1 MATSGQRVVNMC
13 KNQDQCR
20 DKATCHF
27 YHPKESI
34 CNFGLSCV
42 EQSGDNP
49 KCRRKHYEKKD
60 GYLIV
65 GKMRIKPFTNRPH
78 HDAPKFT
85 KKQHRDIVEEYNSA
99 KTDDDAN
106 RLYVE
111 AKKIVANAHR
121 TIENL
126 TVIIKDFEE
135 YCAGKKTGAD
145 GAFSIEVIE
154 SVDEADDYD
163 DPRNGNTSESKEVK
177 NAEPK
182 STEVKEVK
190 SGDGKKWSTIVEDAE
205 CSAAEKNKTKED
217 EENADD
223 Y

>member
-20 DKATCHF
+20 DKATCRF

-34 CNFGLSCV
+34 CNFGLTCV

-49 KCRRKHYEKKD
+49 KCRRKHYEKRD

-65 GKMRIKPFTNRPH
+65 GKMQIRPFTNRSH
-78 HDAPKFT
+78 HDAPKFI

-99 KTDDDAN
+99 KTDDEAK
-106 RLYVE
+106 RLYAE
-111 AKKIVANAHR
+111 AKKIVANAHK

-135 YCAGKKTGAD
+135 YCASKKTDAD
-145 GAFSIEVIE
+145 GAFSVEVIE
-154 SVDEADDYD
+154 SVDETDDYD
-163 DPRNGNTSESKEVK
+163 DPRNGNVSE
-177 NAEPK
+177 A
-182 STEVKEVK
+182 KEVK
-190 SGDGKKWSTIVEDAE
+190 SAEAKRNDTDGKKWSDIVEDAE
-205 CSAAEKNKTKED
+205 VSAAEKKKKECD
-217 EENADD
+217 ENTDD